1 MYFLGLV
8 VLFLIWFFVH
18 RPAQNKNWV
27 PEHSIKPTVRIRED
41 GNIHIT
47 NIVRADYKD
56 RYHAKV
62 KHENLQFHIS
72 DIKSAWILFDYFSVR
87 LPSGKIITPAHTL
100 LSFEVDRV
108 GFISISVA
116 GRRVKGKKIGFSRVL
131 PHTAELFYKF
141 IYEADTLKARALAKE
156 ALYLYKLNVDSTI
169 AQLIFKDMANV
180 ANTLVNRPRWF
191 DTFVKNCT
199 TETVKHLRKV
209 GLNLPSFSLDYILTM
224 RLEEYMYD
232 QGLLSDCSRDTF
244 KKCRQAHFVSTNIL
258 SHKDNE
264 DLSKWLREQMALEK
278 D

>member
-41 GNIHIT
+41 GNIYIT

-62 KHENLQFHIS
+62 RHENLQFHIS
-72 DIKSAWILFDYFSVR
+72 DIKSVWILFDYFDVR
-87 LPSGKIITPAHTL
+87 LPFGKLIKPAHVL
-100 LSFEVDRV
+100 LSFEIDKL
-108 GFISISVA
+108 GFVSISVA
-116 GRRVKGKKIGFSRVL
+116 GRRIKGSKVGFSRVL

-156 ALYLYKLNVDSTI
+156 DLYLYQLNMSAAA
-169 AQLIFKDMANV
+169 AQIVFQDMAQT
-180 ANTLVNRPRWF
+180 ANTLVDKPRWF

-199 TETVKHLRKV
+199 TETVRHLRKA

-232 QGLLSDCSRDTF
+232 QGLLSDCSRDNF
-244 KKCRQAHFVSTNIL
+244 QKYRQAHFVSTNIL

-264 DLSKWLREQMALEK
+264 DLSKWLREQMVLEK